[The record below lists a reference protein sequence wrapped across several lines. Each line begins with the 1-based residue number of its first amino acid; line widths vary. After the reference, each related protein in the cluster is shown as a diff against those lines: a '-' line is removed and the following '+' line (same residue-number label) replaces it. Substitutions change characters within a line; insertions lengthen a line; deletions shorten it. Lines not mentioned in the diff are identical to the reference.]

1 MCDFGPLVLYTATQP
16 KPQRGADI
24 AINRL
29 WWVPFYLPALSQHS
43 RKGERKRKKK
53 PQNYQL
59 STQMPFIQIPEL
71 DGNLRQTRFS

>member
-29 WWVPFYLPALSQHS
+29 WWVPFYSPALSQHS
-43 RKGERKRKKK
+43 RKGERKRKK
-53 PQNYQL
+53 
-59 STQMPFIQIPEL
+59 
-71 DGNLRQTRFS
+71 NLKTTSSPPKCHSSKSPSLMEI